1 MADMVYKAAVF
12 VEAASGTAPFVA
24 GAAEAAAFVQAI
36 APFVAGAAAL
46 AEAAVFVQA
55 TAPFV
60 AGVAALAG
68 AAVFVQATA
77 PFVAGAAALAEAAVF
92 VQATAA
98 LAEAAAA
105 NMLIIA
111 PAYLSVPNLPPVG
124 RAVISDIAIVDL
136 LALDSVVVRSAV
148 AGMPVLDFAAD
159 NLCFDCSLGCYSPL
173 P

>member
-55 TAPFV
+55 TAP
-60 AGVAALAG
+60 
-68 AAVFVQATA
+68 
-77 PFVAGAAALAEAAVF
+77 
-92 VQATAA
+92 

>member
-1 MADMVYKAAVF
+1 MVYKAAVF

-24 GAAEAAAFVQAI
+24 GAAVAETA

-46 AEAAVFVQA
+46 AEAAVFV
-55 TAPFV
+55 
-60 AGVAALAG
+60 AG
-68 AAVFVQATA
+68 AAV
-77 PFVAGAAALAEAAVF
+77 LAEAAVF

-98 LAEAAAA
+98 LAEAVAA

>member
-1 MADMVYKAAVF
+1 MAEV
-12 VEAASGTAPFVA
+12 
-24 GAAEAAAFVQAI
+24 
-36 APFVAGAAAL
+36 
-46 AEAAVFVQA
+46 AVFVQA

-92 VQATAA
+92 VQAT
-98 LAEAAAA
+98 AA

>member
-1 MADMVYKAAVF
+1 MVYKAAVF
-12 VEAASGTAPFVA
+12 VEAASG
-24 GAAEAAAFVQAI
+24 
-36 APFVAGAAAL
+36 
-46 AEAAVFVQA
+46 
-55 TAPFV
+55 
-60 AGVAALAG
+60 
-68 AAVFVQATA
+68 TA

-124 RAVISDIAIVDL
+124 RAAISDIAIVDL

>member
-46 AEAAVFVQA
+46 AE
-55 TAPFV
+55 
-60 AGVAALAG
+60 

-136 LALDSVVVRSAV
+136 LALDSVVVRYAV

>member
-1 MADMVYKAAVF
+1 MVYKAAVF

-36 APFVAGAAAL
+36 
-46 AEAAVFVQA
+46 
-55 TAPFV
+55 APFV

>member
-1 MADMVYKAAVF
+1 MAEV
-12 VEAASGTAPFVA
+12 
-24 GAAEAAAFVQAI
+24 
-36 APFVAGAAAL
+36 
-46 AEAAVFVQA
+46 
-55 TAPFV
+55 
-60 AGVAALAG
+60 
-68 AAVFVQATA
+68 AVFVQATA
-77 PFVAGAAALAEAAVF
+77 PFVAGAAALAEVAVF

>member
-24 GAAEAAAFVQAI
+24 GAAEAAAFVQAT

-55 TAPFV
+55 AS
-60 AGVAALAG
+60 
-68 AAVFVQATA
+68 ATA

-136 LALDSVVVRSAV
+136 LALDSVVVRYAV

>member
-36 APFVAGAAAL
+36 
-46 AEAAVFVQA
+46 
-55 TAPFV
+55 APFV

>member
-46 AEAAVFVQA
+46 AE
-55 TAPFV
+55 
-60 AGVAALAG
+60 

>member
-1 MADMVYKAAVF
+1 MVYKAAVF

-24 GAAEAAAFVQAI
+24 GAAEAAAFVQAT

-60 AGVAALAG
+60 AG
-68 AAVFVQATA
+68 
-77 PFVAGAAALAEAAVF
+77 AAALAEVAVF

>member
-12 VEAASGTAPFVA
+12 VEAASGT
-24 GAAEAAAFVQAI
+24 

-60 AGVAALAG
+60 AGVAALAE

-77 PFVAGAAALAEAAVF
+77 PFVAGAAALAEAAAFVAGVAALAEAAVF

-148 AGMPVLDFAAD
+148 AGMPVLDFVAD

>member
-1 MADMVYKAAVF
+1 MVYKAAVF

-24 GAAEAAAFVQAI
+24 GAAEAAAFVQAT

-55 TAPFV
+55 AS
-60 AGVAALAG
+60 
-68 AAVFVQATA
+68 ATA

-136 LALDSVVVRSAV
+136 LALDSVVVRYAV